1 MHGDHLHVGITMTTS
16 PDFAEHR
23 IDQTAWRPATLD
35 TAETDGDSYDELEDV
50 KERITERRRQPPPS
64 TPHGYL
70 HELPALILL
79 DRLPTPILATGLDG
93 VLIYTNPAFATMLG
107 YPDSTTLTEQPLP
120 ALLAGHS
127 ATPPRD
133 CVTALR
139 AAGTVVIDW
148 LHAEGFPVCTV
159 VSDALLVRATDP
171 ILLISLTDIT
181 ELMWTTHSLP
191 A

>member
-1 MHGDHLHVGITMTTS
+1 MTTS
-16 PDFAEHR
+16 PDFADHR
-23 IDQTAWRPATLD
+23 IQQTAWRTATLD
-35 TAETDGDSYDELEDV
+35 NAETNGDGYDKLVDV
-50 KERITERRRQPPPS
+50 EERITERRRQPPPS
-64 TPHGYL
+64 TPNGYL
-70 HELPALILL
+70 HALPALILL
-79 DRLPTPILATGLDG
+79 DRLPIPMLATGLDG
-93 VLIYTNPAFATMLG
+93 VLIYANPAFATMLG

-120 ALLAGHS
+120 ALLVGHS

-171 ILLISLTDIT
+171 ILLISITDIT
-181 ELMWTTHSLP
+181 ELMWTS
-191 A
+191 

>member
-1 MHGDHLHVGITMTTS
+1 MTTS

-23 IDQTAWRPATLD
+23 IDQTAWRAATLD
-35 TAETDGDSYDELEDV
+35 NAETDGDSYDELEDV

-181 ELMWTTHSLP
+181 ELMWTTHTLP

>member
-1 MHGDHLHVGITMTTS
+1 MTTA

-35 TAETDGDSYDELEDV
+35 NAETKGDGYGRFMDV
-50 KERITERRRQPPPS
+50 KERSTERRRQPPPS
-64 TPHGYL
+64 TPDGYL

-79 DRLPTPILATGLDG
+79 DRLRTPMLATGHDG

-107 YPDSTTLTEQPLP
+107 HPDTTTLTEQPLP

-148 LHAEGFPVCTV
+148 LHAEGFPVRTL
-159 VSDALLVRATDP
+159 VSDSPAYAPTTM
-171 ILLISLTDIT
+171 ILPS
-181 ELMWTTHSLP
+181 MRRY
-191 A
+191 

>member
-1 MHGDHLHVGITMTTS
+1 MHGDRLHVGITMTTS

-23 IDQTAWRPATLD
+23 TDQTAWRTATLD
-35 TAETDGDSYDELEDV
+35 NAETNGDGYDKLVDV

-64 TPHGYL
+64 TPDGYL
-70 HELPALILL
+70 HELPAWILL
-79 DRLPTPILATGLDG
+79 DRLPTPVLATGLDG

-107 YPDSTTLTEQPLP
+107 YPGTTTLTGQPLP

-127 ATPPRD
+127 AIPPRD

-148 LHAEGFPVCTV
+148 LHAEGFPVHTV

-171 ILLISLTDIT
+171 ILLISITDIT
-181 ELMWTTHSLP
+181 EVMWTTP
-191 A
+191 PEPR

>member
-1 MHGDHLHVGITMTTS
+1 MTKS
-16 PDFAEHR
+16 PKFAEHR
-23 IDQTAWRPATLD
+23 IDPNVWRTATRD
-35 TAETDGDSYDELEDV
+35 NAETNGDGYGRFTDV
-50 KERITERRRQPPPS
+50 KDRSTERRRKPPPS
-64 TPHGYL
+64 TPDGYL

-79 DRLPTPILATGLDG
+79 DRLPTPTLATGLDG

-107 YPDSTTLTEQPLP
+107 YPDTTALTEQPLP

-139 AAGTVVIDW
+139 AARNVVISW
-148 LHAEGFPVCTV
+148 LHAEGFPVRTV

-171 ILLISLTDIT
+171 ILLISITDIT
-181 ELMWTTHSLP
+181 EVTWNSEST
-191 A
+191 